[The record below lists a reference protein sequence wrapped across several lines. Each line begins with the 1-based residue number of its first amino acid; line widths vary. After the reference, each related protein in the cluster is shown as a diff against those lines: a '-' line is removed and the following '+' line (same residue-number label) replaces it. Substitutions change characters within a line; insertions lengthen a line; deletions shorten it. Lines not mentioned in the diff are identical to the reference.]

1 MIRGVSRTLVLTLAL
16 LTALA
21 ACAQLTTT
29 EQRVFQ
35 GPTAAEI
42 WTVGVVLVTGREP
55 TFDEKHQWEVQIDRR
70 ISQYLHQHPE
80 IANSADVQIFQY
92 VRQVTVGMTKEQVV
106 ILLGA
111 PVVATKDAAEIEKLA
126 RRYWP
131 LIKPKNVT
139 EAWLYPQGWR
149 LYLSESKVVDI
160 TQYADRL
167 Q

>member
-1 MIRGVSRTLVLTLAL
+1 MSRTLVLTLAL
-16 LTALA
+16 LISLA

-42 WTVGVVLVTGREP
+42 WTAGVLLVTGREP

-126 RRYWP
+126 RGYWR

-149 LYLSESKVVDI
+149 LYLGESKVVDI
-160 TQYADRL
+160 TQYTERF

>member
-1 MIRGVSRTLVLTLAL
+1 MIRGVSRTLVLAVAL

-21 ACAQLTTT
+21 ACARLTTT
-29 EQRVFQ
+29 EQRAIQ
-35 GPTAAEI
+35 GPTAEEI
-42 WTVGVVLVTGREP
+42 WTAGVVLMTGHEP
-55 TFDEKHQWEVQIDRR
+55 TFDEKHQWLIQIDRR
-70 ISQYLHQHPE
+70 ISQFLHQHSE
-80 IANSADVQIFQY
+80 IANSADVQIFQF

-111 PVVATKDAAEIEKLA
+111 PVVATKDAPEIEKLA
-126 RRYWP
+126 RGYWP

-149 LYLSESKVVDI
+149 LYLSESKLVDI

>member
-1 MIRGVSRTLVLTLAL
+1 MSRTLVLTLAL
-16 LTALA
+16 LIALA

-42 WTVGVVLVTGREP
+42 WTAGVLLVTGREP

-126 RRYWP
+126 RGYWR

-149 LYLSESKVVDI
+149 LYLGESKVVDI
-160 TQYADRL
+160 TQYTERF

>member
-1 MIRGVSRTLVLTLAL
+1 MIRGVSRTPVLAVAL

-29 EQRVFQ
+29 EQRTIQ
-35 GPTAAEI
+35 GPTAEEI
-42 WTVGVVLVTGREP
+42 WTAGVVLMTGREP
-55 TFDEKHQWEVQIDRR
+55 TFDEKHQWQVQIDRR

-80 IANSADVQIFQY
+80 IANSADVQIFQF
-92 VRQVTVGMTKEQVV
+92 VRQVSVGMTKEQVEV
-106 ILLGA
+106 LLGA
-111 PVVATKDAAEIEKLA
+111 PAAAVKDAAEIEKLA

-149 LYLSESKVVDI
+149 LYFSDSKVVDI
-160 TQYADRL
+160 TQYAERMP
-167 Q
+167 